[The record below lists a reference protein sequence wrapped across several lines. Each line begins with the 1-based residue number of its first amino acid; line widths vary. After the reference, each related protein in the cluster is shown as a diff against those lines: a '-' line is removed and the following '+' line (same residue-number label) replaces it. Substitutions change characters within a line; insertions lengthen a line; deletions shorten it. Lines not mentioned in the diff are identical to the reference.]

1 MELRNR
7 NFSTAFKTHV
17 FHIFS
22 KRIFKTHFLACFHIV
37 SQKCEKW
44 ENMRK
49 KCVLTMRLEKMW
61 KKCVLKMH
69 LEKTWKKNVK
79 NVKKTHLNIQLGRW
93 NFDFLGSS
101 FAAVT
106 LLPAN
111 FCRLKIGE
119 EQFKS
124 IGSGLCKSQICSIYL
139 YKSNDYQEQ
148 KHKIKCRR
156 KRNKASKLL

>member
-1 MELRNR
+1 M
-7 NFSTAFKTHV
+7 
-17 FHIFS
+17 
-22 KRIFKTHFLACFHIV
+22 
-37 SQKCEKW
+37 
-44 ENMRK
+44 
-49 KCVLTMRLEKMW
+49 
-61 KKCVLKMH
+61 
-69 LEKTWKKNVK
+69 K

-156 KRNKASKLL
+156 KRNKASKLLLKRYIFSHCFYIFKRHVFPHCFRIFNSNYYNLSVAQLALINLMQTV